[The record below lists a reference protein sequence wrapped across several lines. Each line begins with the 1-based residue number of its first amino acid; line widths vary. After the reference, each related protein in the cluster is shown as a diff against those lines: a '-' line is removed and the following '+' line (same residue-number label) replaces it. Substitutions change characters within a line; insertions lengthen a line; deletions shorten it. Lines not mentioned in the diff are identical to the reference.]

1 VTANDA
7 LLSRDSEVSR
17 NSEAPQSEV
26 PRKSDLTRTGEV
38 ATTLPRDHVVQG
50 VTASPSWLA
59 RKGSE
64 RTAAWGKVL
73 RTTAFKLTLA
83 YLTVFALFAAFLLV
97 YFAWNTRRLINEQI
111 IETVDAEVQG
121 LSDQYR
127 QGGIRR
133 LVFAIEARARRPG
146 SNLYLLTTAAGE
158 GVAGNVGSLAT
169 GILDNPG
176 WAETVYRRVDE
187 QDATDHHALVR
198 VEQLPGGFHLLVGR
212 DLEERERLYDVV
224 LAAGRWSVAIVVV
237 LGLAGGFFVSR
248 RVLRRI
254 DAMTQ
259 TTRTI
264 MQGDLHER
272 LPVAGTG
279 DELDRLAVNLNAMLE
294 RIEALMHGLKEVS
307 DNIAHDL
314 KTPLTRL
321 RNRCEEALRAA
332 GSETAYREA
341 LGSTIE
347 ESEALIRT
355 FNALLMI
362 ARAES
367 GQARD
372 DMIAFDAAEIVRG
385 IGDLYEP
392 LADDKGLTLRVEA
405 ASAAWVRGNRE
416 LISQALA
423 NLVDNAIKYGAADG
437 IQPNGHPAEIVL
449 KATDRGDRILLSVA
463 DSGPGIAQ
471 SDRGRVL
478 ERFVRLE
485 QSRSEPGSGLGLS
498 LASAIARL
506 HGGELTLED
515 NHPGLVSVISLPRVA
530 APLPAPAA

>member
-1 VTANDA
+1 
-7 LLSRDSEVSR
+7 
-17 NSEAPQSEV
+17 
-26 PRKSDLTRTGEV
+26 
-38 ATTLPRDHVVQG
+38 
-50 VTASPSWLA
+50 
-59 RKGSE
+59 
-64 RTAAWGKVL
+64 
-73 RTTAFKLTLA
+73 
-83 YLTVFALFAAFLLV
+83 
-97 YFAWNTRRLINEQI
+97 
-111 IETVDAEVQG
+111 
-121 LSDQYR
+121 
-127 QGGIRR
+127 
-133 LVFAIEARARRPG
+133 
-146 SNLYLLTTAAGE
+146 
-158 GVAGNVGSLAT
+158 
-169 GILDNPG
+169 
-176 WAETVYRRVDE
+176 
-187 QDATDHHALVR
+187 
-198 VEQLPGGFHLLVGR
+198 
-212 DLEERERLYDVV
+212 
-224 LAAGRWSVAIVVV
+224 
-237 LGLAGGFFVSR
+237 
-248 RVLRRI
+248 
-254 DAMTQ
+254 MTQ

-279 DELDRLAVNLNAMLE
+279 DELDRLAINLNAMLE

-321 RNRCEEALRAA
+321 HNRCEEALRTA
-332 GSETAYREA
+332 GSEAQYRGA
-341 LGSTIE
+341 LETTIE

-372 DMIAFDAAEIVRG
+372 DMTTFDAAEIVRG

-392 LADDKGLTLRVEA
+392 LADDKGLTLTVEA
-405 ASAAWVRGNRE
+405 PAATFVRGNRE

-437 IQPNGHPAEIVL
+437 AGINGQPAAILL
-449 KATDRGDRILLSVA
+449 KAVEQGDCIRLSVA
-463 DSGPGIAQ
+463 DHGAGIAP

-506 HGGELTLED
+506 HGGELVLED
-515 NHPGLVSVISLPRVA
+515 NHPGLVSVLSLPRVA
-530 APLPAPAA
+530 APVPAAA